1 MQRINIA
8 FGFVLILIVLFF
20 GSCNSDTEMGKQV
33 KIFTP
38 PVGYQRATVWAD
50 SIIQLMTLEE
60 KITFIGGDRVFFTNA
75 IPRLNIPAVM
85 MADATM
91 GVHLRSSF
99 ENKYVYDPVLP
110 KSTAFPASILLASTW
125 NKSLAESYA
134 RAIGEECRAAGI
146 SILLGPGMNIYRISQ
161 CGRNFEYF
169 GEDPYLAGDMIKNYV
184 IGLQSTGTIATLKH
198 FMANNTDF
206 FRRKSNSVIDERAIH
221 EIYTPAF
228 KAGIDA
234 GAMAVMTSYNLLNGE
249 YCGQSDYVINKL
261 LRRQLDFKWLVM
273 TDWWSVYDGEKVI
286 KSGQDLEMPWRIATK
301 DAIGLVQNGTVKE
314 KEIDNMVVSILR
326 TLYSMDAFNRKQEKE
341 YLNKFSEHEEIA
353 LQTAREGVVLLRNE
367 NNILPIEAPQKK
379 ILLTGEYIDTIPE
392 GGGAA
397 TIEGYNRITL
407 AQALKNELGANLRI
421 IKNAR
426 DADIRSAEIVI
437 LSIGTYDSEG
447 WDRPFNLPANKEKL
461 VLRVASLNPNTVV
474 IVNSGSG
481 INMSG
486 WYNKVGAILYA
497 WYGGQNGASAVAE
510 IVAGKTNP
518 SGKLPITIEKD
529 FKDSPGFGYMPQGEQ
544 LYTGWNDSTE
554 RKKQVFDVVYKEG
567 IFVGYRWYEKNKI
580 EPLYPFGFGLSYT
593 KFKYDNLKL
602 SKDIFSEIDEID
614 VSFTVTNI
622 GNREGAEAAQLYIQ
636 DIKSSLPR
644 PVKELKGFEKVM
656 LNPGESKIVKLTL
669 VYKDFAYWNPDKNG
683 WNTEPG
689 KFRILVGSSSVNIE
703 LSKEIDLE

>member
-1 MQRINIA
+1 MQRISITL
-8 FGFVLILIVLFF
+8 GFVLNLMVLFF
-20 GSCNSDTEMGKQV
+20 CSCNSDTEMGKQV
-33 KIFTP
+33 KSFTP
-38 PVGYQRATVWAD
+38 PVSYQRATVWAD
-50 SIIQLMTLEE
+50 SITQLMTLEE
-60 KITFIGGDRVFFTNA
+60 KITFIGGDRVFFTSA

-99 ENKYVYDPVLP
+99 ENKYIYDPVLP

-169 GEDPYLAGDMIKNYV
+169 GEDPFLAGGMIENYV
-184 IGLQSTGTIATLKH
+184 KGLQSTGTIATLKH

-249 YCGQSDYVINKL
+249 YCGQSDYAINKL
-261 LRRQLDFKWLVM
+261 LRGQLNFKWLVM

-286 KSGQDLEMPWRIATK
+286 RSGQNLEMPWRIATK
-301 DAIGLVQNGTVKE
+301 DAIELVKSGIVRE
-314 KEIDNMVVSILR
+314 EEIDKMVVSILR
-326 TLYSMDAFNRKQEKE
+326 TLYSMDVFNRKQEKE

-353 LQTAREGVVLLRNE
+353 LQTAREGVILLRNE

-379 ILLTGEYIDTIPE
+379 ILLTGEYLDTIAE

-407 AQALKNELGANLRI
+407 AQALKNELGANLLI
-421 IKNAR
+421 VKNAR

-447 WDRPFNLPANKEKL
+447 WDRPFNLSEEKEKL
-461 VLRVASLNPNTVV
+461 VLRVASLNPNTIV

-497 WYGGQNGASAVAE
+497 WYGGQNGARAVAE

-529 FKDSPGFGYMPQGEQ
+529 FKDSPGFGYLPQGEQ

-593 KFKYDNLKL
+593 NFKYSHLKL
-602 SKDIFSEIDEID
+602 SKDIFSEIDEIN
-614 VSFTVTNI
+614 VSFTITNT
-622 GNREGAEAAQLYIQ
+622 GDREGAETAQLYVQ

-669 VYKDFAYWNPDKNG
+669 VYKDFAYWYPDKKG
-683 WNTEPG
+683 WYTEPG
-689 KFRILVGSSSVNIE
+689 KFRILVGSSSANTE